1 MKATFP
7 KWTVKGNENIVA
19 MCSAFQGCPEA
30 VDLLT
35 QMVQLEPSRRVTVKG
50 AMQHPFFAE
59 YNQSYPG
66 LFNPSPTDN
75 TSNESG
81 FSNSEDEEMNDQ
93 VAFELK

>member
-7 KWTVKGNENIVA
+7 KWTVKGNENLVSA
-19 MCSAFQGCPEA
+19 CSAFANCPEA
-30 VDLLT
+30 IDLLT
-35 QMVQLEPSRRVTVKG
+35 QMVQLEPSRRITVKG

-66 LFNPSPTDN
+66 LFNPPTDAS
-75 TSNESG
+75 SND